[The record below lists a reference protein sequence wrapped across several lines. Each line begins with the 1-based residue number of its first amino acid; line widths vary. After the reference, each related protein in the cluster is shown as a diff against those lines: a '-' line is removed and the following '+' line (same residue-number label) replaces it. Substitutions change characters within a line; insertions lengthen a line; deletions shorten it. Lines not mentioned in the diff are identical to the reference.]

1 MGKQKRKNRQVLSN
15 LTDNGEDWHILCLGV
30 GRIEFDCLT
39 LKNGGL
45 PCGSRRKQ
53 KPKKPKDKHHV
64 PAYEKEEALSE
75 ASKKPRNQ
83 KK

>member
-1 MGKQKRKNRQVLSN
+1 MGAAGNK
-15 LTDNGEDWHILCLGV
+15 
-30 GRIEFDCLT
+30 
-39 LKNGGL
+39 
-45 PCGSRRKQ
+45 

-64 PAYEKEEALSE
+64 PAYERNEILNE

>member
-1 MGKQKRKNRQVLSN
+1 M
-15 LTDNGEDWHILCLGV
+15 E
-30 GRIEFDCLT
+30 DCLMGAAGD
-39 LKNGGL
+39 K
-45 PCGSRRKQ
+45 

>member
-1 MGKQKRKNRQVLSN
+1 M
-15 LTDNGEDWHILCLGV
+15 E
-30 GRIEFDCLT
+30 DCLMGAAGN
-39 LKNGGL
+39 K
-45 PCGSRRKQ
+45 
-53 KPKKPKDKHHV
+53 KPKKPKDKV